1 MSLQKFIIIL
11 ITFQLSSLYAQ
22 DGFESLGFQA
32 QLSIQ
37 DFSNRKASKP
47 VQLNISGSQ
56 YFDLD
61 FKPARLSY
69 FGKEI
74 NNAGF
79 MRYNGFTDEI
89 EITDSGNVENSEL
102 ILLKSDKVVP
112 IINNEIF
119 EYLPFRINESNTKI
133 GYLVKIYEGTRIKL
147 YLRKN
152 KQFMEAKI
160 ARTSLENSFPPR
172 YVDNIETYISIEG
185 ECLTAYTCFKH
196 TALSIVL
203 APSGVNSQYCSI
215 VCELLSIQAYHHLL
229 TALSSMITRLLNP

>member
-11 ITFQLSSLYAQ
+11 ITLQLSNLYAQ

-47 VQLNISGSQ
+47 LQLNISGSQ

-112 IINNEIF
+112 IINNLIY

-185 ECLTAYTCFKH
+185 DTPVVLKNSKKAFLDLFNNRSDIKKFIKNEKIKFNKTE
-196 TALSIVL
+196 SIIKVIEY
-203 APSGVNSQYCSI
+203 VDKN
-215 VCELLSIQAYHHLL
+215 
-229 TALSSMITRLLNP
+229 

>member
-1 MSLQKFIIIL
+1 M
-11 ITFQLSSLYAQ
+11 ITFQLSNLYAQ

-185 ECLTAYTCFKH
+185 NTPVVLKNSKKAFLDLFNNRSDIKKFIKNEKIKFNKTE
-196 TALSIVL
+196 SIIKV
-203 APSGVNSQYCSI
+203 VEYVDKN
-215 VCELLSIQAYHHLL
+215 
-229 TALSSMITRLLNP
+229 

>member
-1 MSLQKFIIIL
+1 M
-11 ITFQLSSLYAQ
+11 ITFQLSNLYAQ

-133 GYLVKIYEGTRIKL
+133 GYLVKIYEGTRIAVILKE
-147 YLRKN
+147 K
-152 KQFMEAKI
+152 
-160 ARTSLENSFPPR
+160 
-172 YVDNIETYISIEG
+172 
-185 ECLTAYTCFKH
+185 
-196 TALSIVL
+196 
-203 APSGVNSQYCSI
+203 
-215 VCELLSIQAYHHLL
+215 
-229 TALSSMITRLLNP
+229 

>member
-11 ITFQLSSLYAQ
+11 VTFQLSNLYAQ

-119 EYLPFRINESNTKI
+119 EYLPFRISESNTKI

-185 ECLTAYTCFKH
+185 DTPVVLKNSKKAFLDLFNNRSDIKKFIKNEKIKFNKTE
-196 TALSIVL
+196 SI
-203 APSGVNSQYCSI
+203 
-215 VCELLSIQAYHHLL
+215 IQVVEYVDK
-229 TALSSMITRLLNP
+229 N

>member
-11 ITFQLSSLYAQ
+11 ITFQLSNLYAQ

-56 YFDLD
+56 YFDLN

-172 YVDNIETYISIEG
+172 YVDNIETYISIQGDTPVVLKNSKKAFLDLFNNRSDIKKFIKNEKIKFNKT
-185 ECLTAYTCFKH
+185 E
-196 TALSIVL
+196 SIIKV
-203 APSGVNSQYCSI
+203 VEYVDKN
-215 VCELLSIQAYHHLL
+215 
-229 TALSSMITRLLNP
+229 

>member
-1 MSLQKFIIIL
+1 MSLQKFIIIF
-11 ITFQLSSLYAQ
+11 ITFQLSNLYTQ

-185 ECLTAYTCFKH
+185 DTPVVLKNSKKAFLDLFNNRSDIKKFIKNEKIKFNKTE
-196 TALSIVL
+196 SIIKV
-203 APSGVNSQYCSI
+203 VEYVDKN
-215 VCELLSIQAYHHLL
+215 
-229 TALSSMITRLLNP
+229 

>member
-11 ITFQLSSLYAQ
+11 ITFQLSNLYAQ

-47 VQLNISGSQ
+47 LQLNISGSQ

-102 ILLKSDKVVP
+102 ILLKSDKVVT
-112 IINNEIF
+112 IINNVIY

-185 ECLTAYTCFKH
+185 DTPVVLKNSKKAFLDLFNNRSDIKKFIKNEKIKFKK
-196 TALSIVL
+196 TESIIKV
-203 APSGVNSQYCSI
+203 VEYVDKN
-215 VCELLSIQAYHHLL
+215 
-229 TALSSMITRLLNP
+229 

>member
-1 MSLQKFIIIL
+1 MSLQKIIIIL
-11 ITFQLSSLYAQ
+11 ITFQLSNLYAQ
-22 DGFESLGFQA
+22 NGFESLGAQA
-32 QLSIQ
+32 QLSLQ
-37 DFSNRKASKP
+37 DFSNRKVSKP

-89 EITDSGNVENSEL
+89 EISDSGDIESSEL
-102 ILLKSDKVVP
+102 VLIKSDRVIP
-112 IINNEIF
+112 TINNEKY
-119 EYLPFRINESNTKI
+119 EYLPFRINETNTKI
-133 GYLVKIYEGTRIKL
+133 GYLVKIYEGAKIAL

-172 YVDNIETYISIEG
+172 YVDNVETYISIEG
-185 ECLTAYTCFKH
+185 NTPEVLKNSKKAFLDLFNNRSDIKKFIKNEKIKFNKTE
-196 TALSIVL
+196 SI
-203 APSGVNSQYCSI
+203 
-215 VCELLSIQAYHHLL
+215 IQVIEYVDK
-229 TALSSMITRLLNP
+229 N

>member
-11 ITFQLSSLYAQ
+11 ITFQLSNLYAQ

-112 IINNEIF
+112 IFNNEIF

-185 ECLTAYTCFKH
+185 DTPVVLKNSKKAFLDLFNNRSDIKKFIKNEKIKFNKTE
-196 TALSIVL
+196 SIIKV
-203 APSGVNSQYCSI
+203 VEYVDKN
-215 VCELLSIQAYHHLL
+215 
-229 TALSSMITRLLNP
+229 

>member
-11 ITFQLSSLYAQ
+11 ITFQLSNLYAQ

-56 YFDLD
+56 YFDLN

-112 IINNEIF
+112 IINNVIY

-185 ECLTAYTCFKH
+185 DTPVVLKNSKKAFLDLFNNRSDIKKFIKNEKIKFKK
-196 TALSIVL
+196 TESIIKV
-203 APSGVNSQYCSI
+203 VEYVDKN
-215 VCELLSIQAYHHLL
+215 
-229 TALSSMITRLLNP
+229 

>member
-11 ITFQLSSLYAQ
+11 ITFQLSNLYAQ

-47 VQLNISGSQ
+47 LQLNISGSQ

-112 IINNEIF
+112 IINNVIY

-185 ECLTAYTCFKH
+185 DTPVVLKNSKKAFLDLFNNRSDVKKFIKNKKIKFNKTE
-196 TALSIVL
+196 SIIK
-203 APSGVNSQYCSI
+203 I
-215 VCELLSIQAYHHLL
+215 VEYVDK
-229 TALSSMITRLLNP
+229 N

>member
-11 ITFQLSSLYAQ
+11 ITFQLSNLYAQ

-79 MRYNGFTDEI
+79 MRYNGFSDEI

-185 ECLTAYTCFKH
+185 DTPEVLKNSKKAFLDLFNNRSDIKKFIKNEKIKFNKTE
-196 TALSIVL
+196 SIIKV
-203 APSGVNSQYCSI
+203 VEYVDKN
-215 VCELLSIQAYHHLL
+215 
-229 TALSSMITRLLNP
+229 

>member
-1 MSLQKFIIIL
+1 MSLQKFIIIF
-11 ITFQLSSLYAQ
+11 ITFQLSNLYAQ

-61 FKPARLSY
+61 FKLARLSY

-112 IINNEIF
+112 IINDEIY

-172 YVDNIETYISIEG
+172 YVDNIENYISIEG
-185 ECLTAYTCFKH
+185 DTPVVLKNSKKAFLDLFNNRSDVKKFIKNKKIKFNKTE
-196 TALSIVL
+196 SIIK
-203 APSGVNSQYCSI
+203 I
-215 VCELLSIQAYHHLL
+215 VEYVDK
-229 TALSSMITRLLNP
+229 N

>member
-1 MSLQKFIIIL
+1 MSLQKFIILL
-11 ITFQLSSLYAQ
+11 IAFQLSNLYAQ

-185 ECLTAYTCFKH
+185 NTPVVLKNSKKAFLDLFNNRSDIKKFIKNEKIKFNKTE
-196 TALSIVL
+196 SIIK
-203 APSGVNSQYCSI
+203 I
-215 VCELLSIQAYHHLL
+215 VEYVDK
-229 TALSSMITRLLNP
+229 N

>member
-1 MSLQKFIIIL
+1 MSLQKIIIIL
-11 ITFQLSSLYAQ
+11 ITLQLSNLYAQ

-47 VQLNISGSQ
+47 LQLNISGSQ

-112 IINNEIF
+112 IINNVIY

-185 ECLTAYTCFKH
+185 DTPVVFKNSKKAFLDLFNNRSDIKKFIKNEKIKFNK
-196 TALSIVL
+196 TESIIK
-203 APSGVNSQYCSI
+203 I
-215 VCELLSIQAYHHLL
+215 VEYVDK
-229 TALSSMITRLLNP
+229 N